1 MSGII
6 YEVKKELLTAN
17 RIYYVRTDGS
27 NSNDGLSNTAGGA
40 FLTIQKAV
48 DVCAAL
54 IALNSSITLTIQV
67 ASGTYTTPVFLKMP
81 LGIDTLSIL
90 GDIASPSNV
99 VISTTN
105 GSCFYANSLGN
116 WTIRGFK
123 LTTTTSGF
131 GLLAMEPGAKFYCG
145 NLDFGSVA
153 NAHIVAYRGSFINI
167 SQDYAISGGAQHH
180 AAAQI
185 GSMIY
190 CENRTITLTGTPN
203 FSVTFAWSLSASTIY
218 AAGNTYSGAATG
230 LRYRADGLSFIDT
243 LGAGAT
249 YFPGDAAGT
258 VSSGGIY
265 A

>member
-27 NSNDGLSNTAGGA
+27 NSNNGLSNTSGGA

-67 ASGTYTTPVFLKMP
+67 ASGTYTTPVVLKMP
-81 LGIDTLSIL
+81 LGINTLSIL
-90 GDIASPSNV
+90 GDTASPSNV

-105 GSCFYANSLGN
+105 ASCFFADSFGS

-123 LTTTTSGF
+123 LTTTTSGN
-131 GLLAMEPGAKFYCG
+131 GLLATEGAKFLCG

-153 NAHIVAYRGSFINI
+153 NFHIFAWCGAFIFI
-167 SQDYAISGGAQHH
+167 RQDYTISGSASIHAGAW
-180 AAAQI
+180 I
-185 GSMIY
+185 GSTINS
-190 CENRTITLTGTPN
+190 EGRTITLTGTPN
-203 FSVTFAWSLSASTIY
+203 FSLFAHVEEGSNIKANDS
-218 AAGNTYSGAATG
+218 TYSGAATG
-230 LRYRADGLSFIDT
+230 QRYSARNLSLIYT
-243 LGAGAT
+243 NGAGAT
-249 YFPGDAAGT
+249 YFPGNIAGAVT
-258 VSSGGIY
+258 NGGIY
-265 A
+265 V

>member
-54 IALNSSITLTIQV
+54 IALNTSITLTIQV
-67 ASGTYTTPVFLKMP
+67 ASGTYTTPVTLRMP
-81 LGIDTLSIL
+81 LGINTFSIL
-90 GDIASPSNV
+90 GDTASPSNV

-105 GSCFYANSLGN
+105 ASCFTADSLGS

-131 GLLAMEPGAKFYCG
+131 GLYAIDALAEFHCG

-153 NAHIVAYRGSFINI
+153 YSHMVAYRGSLI
-167 SQDYAISGGAQHH
+167 SIDQDYAISGGAQYHLT
-180 AAAQI
+180 AQI
-185 GSMIY
+185 GSKIDCQY
-190 CENRTITLTGTPN
+190 RTITLTGTPN
-203 FSVTFAWSLSASTIY
+203 FSGAFVYAIYGSTIM
-218 AAGNTYSGAATG
+218 ANNNTYSGAATG
-230 LRYRADGLSFIDT
+230 QRYLADGLSLIAT
-243 LGAGAT
+243 GGAAT
-249 YFPGDAAGT
+249 YFPGDAAGA
-258 VSSGGIY
+258 VSNGGIY
-265 A
+265 V